1 MTAPRMRAGTADR
14 QAAVDGLTR
23 HFTEGRLDAGEFDE
37 RVGRAYAA
45 THLDELPELFV
56 DLPDDQ
62 QRGRYGPAVRR
73 PDAQEPASYGPAGR
87 PISWSGPPGPRL
99 HRPPRFLAVFVLV
112 ALVFSIAALAN
123 GVFPF
128 PLIWIALVLLF
139 ITRGPRQHHP
149 AWQHH
154 RQNYR

>member
-1 MTAPRMRAGTADR
+1 MTAPRMRAGTDDR

-23 HFTEGRLDAGEFDE
+23 HFTQGRLDAGEFDE
-37 RVGRAYAA
+37 RVGKAYAA

-62 QRGRYGPAVRR
+62 QRRGYGQGVRRSAAYGPV
-73 PDAQEPASYGPAGR
+73 SYGPAA
-87 PISWSGPPGPRL
+87 PPVAWSGPPGPHF

-139 ITRGPRQHHP
+139 ITRGPRRHHP